1 MTTVF
6 LTHPPDKLAQYYGPR
21 AVAALQAIAD
31 VRFNPELRELTIDE
45 LVAAARDCHLMIGY
59 RNTPGSARLFR
70 ELPVLAAFMRCA
82 IDISTVDV
90 AAASASGVLVTQAS
104 AGFVAAVSEWV
115 IAAMIAL
122 GRGIVGH
129 AEAYHRDG
137 TAVSAMGRELR
148 GSTIGV
154 IGYGR
159 IARSVCDLARAFG
172 MRVVVAAPETIA
184 EADDVEQVPLDALL
198 ATSHFV
204 VCLAISNADTRD
216 LLDAAAFGR
225 MAPGSFFVN
234 ASRGELVDEA
244 ALLAALESGHL
255 GGAAL
260 DVGRAPDQM
269 PSPALA
275 RHPRVIATPHI
286 GGLTLPAIEHQSM
299 ETVSQV
305 ETLMRGAMPVGAVNV
320 AHATRIRQ
328 WPAFSPAASTSAST
342 SKPIS
347 GESP

>member
-1 MTTVF
+1 
-6 LTHPPDKLAQYYGPR
+6 
-21 AVAALQAIAD
+21 
-31 VRFNPELRELTIDE
+31 
-45 LVAAARDCHLMIGY
+45 MIGY
-59 RNTPGSARLFR
+59 RGTPGSARLFP
-70 ELPVLAAFMRCA
+70 ELPRLAGFMRCA

-90 AAASASGVLVTQAS
+90 AAASANGVLVTQAS

-115 IAAMIAL
+115 VAAMIDL

-137 TAVSAMGRELR
+137 AATSAMGRELR

-159 IARSVCDLARAFG
+159 IAKSVCELARAFG
-172 MRVVVAAPETIA
+172 MHVVVSAPETIA
-184 EADDVEQVPLDALL
+184 AEDGVQQVPLDALL

-204 VCLAISNADTRD
+204 VCLAISNAETRD
-216 LLDAAAFGR
+216 LIDAAALAR
-225 MAPGSFFVN
+225 MAPGTCFVN
-234 ASRGELVDEA
+234 ASRGELVDET
-244 ALLAALESGHL
+244 ALLAALDSGHL

-275 RHPRVIATPHI
+275 RHPKVIATPHI

-299 ETVSQV
+299 ETVAQV
-305 ETLMRGAMPVGAVNV
+305 AALIRGEMPVGAVNV
-320 AHATRIRQ
+320 DHATRIRQ
-328 WPAFSPAASTSAST
+328 WPAFSHAGPTTKSTSGGM
-342 SKPIS
+342 P
-347 GESP
+347 

>member
-6 LTHPPDKLAQYYGPR
+6 LTHPPGTLEQYYGAR

-31 VRFNPELRELTIDE
+31 VRFNPEPRELTIDE
-45 LVAAARDCHLMIGY
+45 LVAAARDCDLMIGY
-59 RNTPGSARLFR
+59 RGTPGSARLFR
-70 ELPVLAAFMRCA
+70 ELPRLAGFMRCA

-115 IAAMIAL
+115 VAAMIDR
-122 GRGIVGH
+122 GRGIGAH
-129 AEAYHRDG
+129 AESYHRDSAA
-137 TAVSAMGRELR
+137 TSAMGRELC

-159 IARSVCDLARAFG
+159 IAKSVCELARAFG
-172 MRVVVAAPETIA
+172 MHVVVAAPETISA
-184 EADDVEQVPLDALL
+184 ADGVEQVPLDALL

-204 VCLAISNADTRD
+204 VCLALSNAETRN
-216 LLDAAAFGR
+216 LIDAAALAR
-225 MAPGSFFVN
+225 MAPGTFFVN

-244 ALLAALESGHL
+244 ALLAALDSGHL

-275 RHPRVIATPHI
+275 RHPKVIATPHI

-299 ETVSQV
+299 ETVAQV
-305 ETLMRGAMPVGAVNV
+305 ASLIRGEMPVGAVNV
-320 AHATRIRQ
+320 EHATRIRQ
-328 WPAFSPAASTSAST
+328 WPAFSRAGPTTKSTSGGT
-342 SKPIS
+342 P
-347 GESP
+347 

>member
-1 MTTVF
+1 MTTVL
-6 LTHPPDKLAQYYGPR
+6 LTHPPDTLEQYYGPR

-31 VRFNPELRELTIDE
+31 VRFNREPRELTIDE
-45 LVAAARDCHLMIGY
+45 LVAAARDCDLMIGY
-59 RNTPGSARLFR
+59 RGTPGAARLFR
-70 ELPVLAAFMRCA
+70 ELPKLAAFMRCA

-90 AAASASGVLVTQAS
+90 AAANASGVLVTQAS

-115 IAAMIAL
+115 IAAMIDL

-137 TAVSAMGRELR
+137 AAISAMGRELR

-159 IARSVCDLARAFG
+159 IAQSVSELARAFG
-172 MRVVVAAPETIA
+172 MHVVVAAPETIA
-184 EADDVEQVPLDALL
+184 AGDGVHQVPLDALL

-204 VCLAISNADTRD
+204 VCLAISNAETRD
-216 LLDAAAFGR
+216 LMDAAAFAR
-225 MAPGSFFVN
+225 MAPGTFFVN

-244 ALLAALESGHL
+244 ALLAALDSGHL

-275 RHPRVIATPHI
+275 RHPKVIATPHI
-286 GGLTLPAIEHQSM
+286 GGLTRPAIEHQSM
-299 ETVSQV
+299 ETVAQV
-305 ETLMRGAMPVGAVNV
+305 AALIRGEMPVGAVN
-320 AHATRIRQ
+320 ADHATRIRQ
-328 WPAFSPAASTSAST
+328 WPAFAAASNST
-342 SKPIS
+342 HSKGTP
-347 GESP
+347 